1 MTPVALAQ
9 DTGRLAVRR
18 GADPGV
24 FVEELD
30 RQLAAAV
37 AGLADPP
44 AAEPPGVAELLSA
57 ALREELEACEVAAL
71 WMAGEFDLELKLALA
86 QRCGEKAR
94 HYRLLA
100 GRLQALGA
108 DAARL
113 DPLARGHSPLF
124 RYLKSLETPCERIA
138 AGALA
143 RAGLARA
150 RDAALAEVCQ
160 ARGDLETARILRE
173 VIGPEDA
180 EHHRLGRSLLAR
192 LAVTPEDQERARRAV
207 ARTLQ
212 LSEDR
217 REPGRGKPAA
227 RRAPRG

>member
-9 DTGRLAVRR
+9 DPGRLPARR
-18 GADPGV
+18 GADPGL
-24 FVEELD
+24 FVEEMD

-44 AAEPPGVAELLSA
+44 VREPPAPAELVA
-57 ALREELEACEVAAL
+57 AGLRDKIEASEVAAL

-86 QRCGEKAR
+86 RFCGDEAR

-100 GRLQALGA
+100 ERLQALGA
-108 DAARL
+108 DPARL

-138 AGALA
+138 AGAFARGGLARIQDAA
-143 RAGLARA
+143 RAGL
-150 RDAALAEVCQ
+150 CQ
-160 ARGDLETARILRE
+160 AQGDLETARIYRQA
-173 VIGPEDA
+173 IGPEQA
-180 EHHRLGRSLLAR
+180 EHLQLGRHLLAR
-192 LAVTPEDQERARRAV
+192 FAVTPEDQERARRAV

-212 LSEDR
+212 LC
-217 REPGRGKPAA
+217 AA
-227 RRAPRG
+227 RRG

>member
-9 DTGRLAVRR
+9 DPGRLPARR
-18 GADPGV
+18 GADPGL

-37 AGLADPP
+37 AGFADPP
-44 AAEPPGVAELLSA
+44 AREPPAPAELVA
-57 ALREELEACEVAAL
+57 AGLRDKIEASELAAL
-71 WMAGEFDLELKLALA
+71 WMAGEFDLELKLAFARL
-86 QRCGEKAR
+86 CGDEAR

-100 GRLQALGA
+100 ERLQVLGA

-138 AGALA
+138 AGAFA

-150 RDAALAEVCQ
+150 RDAALADLCQ
-160 ARGDLETARILRE
+160 ARGDLETARIYRQA
-173 VIGPEDA
+173 IGPEQA
-180 EHHRLGRSLLAR
+180 EHRQLGRHLLVR
-192 LAVTPEDQERARRAV
+192 FAVTPEDQERARRAV

-212 LSEDR
+212 LC
-217 REPGRGKPAA
+217 AA
-227 RRAPRG
+227 RRG